1 MKMLLRIYRKIGRD
15 RVVALAAGV
24 TFYSLLAIFPAIAAL
39 VALYGIFADPATIA
53 SHLDGL
59 SGVLP
64 TGALEV
70 LRDELNR
77 LASQRGGT
85 LGLTFLVGLGTSLW
99 SANAGIKALFDALN
113 LVYEEE
119 EKRGLIRLNAISL
132 AFTTGAIF
140 LLLVAL
146 VAIVV
151 LPVAMNF
158 VGLPDVTE
166 TVVKAVRWPAL
177 FLVVALA
184 LAAIYRYGPSHTE
197 ARWRWITW
205 GSAFAALA
213 WLAASALF
221 SWYAENFGSYN
232 KTYGAARRRDRLHD
246 LAVALDDHH
255 PAGRGARRRD
265 GAPDR
270 ARHDGRR
277 RQAARRARRHHGGYG
292 RAGDG
297 LAHVPAKWTPVRRK
311 GHAPTG
317 DYP

>member
-184 LAAIYRYGPSHTE
+184 LAAIYRHGPSHTE
-197 ARWRWITW
+197 PRWRWITW

-232 KTYGAARRRDRLHD
+232 KTYGALGAVIGFMIWLWLSTIIILLGAELDAEMEHQTARDTTVGGDKPLG
-246 LAVALDDHH
+246 A
-255 PAGRGARRRD
+255 RGATMAD
-265 GAPDR
+265 TVG
-270 ARHDGRR
+270 
-277 RQAARRARRHHGGYG
+277 
-292 RAGDG
+292 
-297 LAHVPAKWTPVRRK
+297 PAT
-311 GHAPTG
+311 
-317 DYP
+317 D

>member
-1 MKMLLRIYRKIGRD
+1 MNMLLRIYRKIGRD

-85 LGLTFLVGLGTSLW
+85 LGLTFLAGLGTSLW

-113 LVYEEE
+113 LVYGEE

-132 AFTTGAIF
+132 AFTTAAILF
-140 LLLVAL
+140 LLVAL
-146 VAIVV
+146 AAIVV

-166 TVVKAVRWPAL
+166 TVVKAIRWPVL

-184 LAAIYRYGPSHTE
+184 LAEIYRYGTSHTE
-197 ARWRWITW
+197 PRWRWITW

-213 WLAASALF
+213 WLAASAVF

-232 KTYGAARRRDRLHD
+232 KTYGSLG
-246 LAVALDDHH
+246 AVIGFMIWLWLSAIIILVGAEIDADIDH
-255 PAGRGARRRD
+255 
-265 GAPDR
+265 
-270 ARHDGRR
+270 
-277 RQAARRARRHHGGYG
+277 QRARRTEPEG
-292 RAGDG
+292 A
-297 LAHVPAKWTPVRRK
+297 AQAAK
-311 GHAPTG
+311 
-317 DYP
+317 